1 MSGVSKHKKRA
12 KRAERADGPKGN
24 VLSELDDLDRKLR
37 ESKRSSGESD
47 GLQERFRRLEKSY
60 SVVENLLDVSAAITS
75 TLDLKVLL
83 ENIVD
88 QILKITGCQRGF
100 VMLKRDDGSLSMEIC
115 RATGQ
120 SAWKEADLAVS
131 RTIPRQVAATLQP
144 IFSSNVM
151 ELGNV
156 EVSESIHVLK
166 IATVVCLPLAFE
178 GELVGVIYADSKFV
192 SEEFLDSDLKV
203 MKAFAA
209 QAAIAI
215 NNAKSHGELELQRE
229 HLEEQNISLRH
240 KLGEEFASHGM
251 ITRNGRMEEL
261 FEKVNKIAPSDMNVL
276 IQGET
281 GTGKELLARAI
292 HEKSSRRLRR
302 FETVN
307 CGAIPE
313 GLVESILFGHRRG
326 AFTGAVAD
334 RPGLFEIADGG
345 TLFLD
350 EIGDMPLDA
359 QTKLLRAVEGG
370 QIKRVGE
377 EDKPRNVDV
386 RVLSATNRD
395 LAKAVKERRFR
406 DDLYH
411 RLKVAELVLPPLRD
425 RREDIIPLAEYFLKK
440 HAQEKKEP
448 LPKLHKDAK
457 EFLLRNQWEGNVRV
471 LKSAIEYAIVFQDEG
486 GVIRAA
492 ALKGFFHQ
500 EDEAV
505 EDMTSESLKAKL
517 QHYEAEVIRRTLDR
531 HSWNITSAAK
541 ALAISRQ
548 QLHNKIK
555 RLNITFKSE

>member
-1 MSGVSKHKKRA
+1 MSGVSKHK

-37 ESKRSSGESD
+37 ESKRSSDESD
-47 GLQERFRRLEKSY
+47 ALQERFRRLEKSY
-60 SVVENLLDVSAAITS
+60 TVVENLLDVSAAITS

-100 VMLKRDDGSLSMEIC
+100 VMLKRDDGSLSMEIW

-131 RTIPRQVAATLQP
+131 RTVPRQVAETLQP

-151 ELGNV
+151 ELGDV
-156 EVSESIHVLK
+156 EISESIHVLK

-192 SEEFLDSDLKV
+192 SERFLDSDLKV

-240 KLGEEFASHGM
+240 KLGEEFASYGM
-251 ITRNGRMEEL
+251 VTRNSRMEEL
-261 FEKVNKIAPSDMNVL
+261 FERVNKIAPSDISVL
-276 IQGET
+276 VQGET
-281 GTGKELLARAI
+281 GTGKEILARAI
-292 HEKSSRRLRR
+292 HEKSKRGRER
-302 FETVN
+302 FEPVN

-334 RPGLFEIADGG
+334 RPGLFEIANGG

-350 EIGDMPLDA
+350 EVGDMPLESQA
-359 QTKLLRAVEGG
+359 KLLRVIQEKVVRR
-370 QIKRVGE
+370 IGE
-377 EDKPRNVDV
+377 ENRPRNVDV
-386 RVLSATNRD
+386 RIICATNRD
-395 LAKAVKERRFR
+395 LSKAVKEGRFR
-406 DDLYH
+406 EDLYH
-411 RLKVAELVLPPLRD
+411 RLRAAELVLPPLRD

-440 HAQEKKEP
+440 HAEEKKEP

-457 EFLLRNQWEGNVRV
+457 EFLLRNQWEGNIRV

-505 EDMTSESLKAKL
+505 ENMTSESLKAKL
-517 QHYEAEVIRRTLDR
+517 QHYETEVIRRTLDR

-555 RLNITFKSE
+555 RFNITYDNK